1 MKKIGLLGGSFDP
14 VHLAHMALARSALD
28 GLHLDQVQLLPAGQ
42 PWQRS
47 PLQASPRQRCDMIRL
62 AIDSESG
69 TAGIALNTIEV
80 ERDGPTYTVET
91 LRALPPD
98 AAYVWLLGADQ
109 LANFCTWHAW
119 EDIVALVDL
128 AVATRP
134 GSSLT
139 PPPPLHDALG
149 RQGRQLQQ
157 LPFSDMPVSASE
169 IRRRLAQDL
178 PVDDLLPQPVIDYIR
193 THHLYHD

>member
-1 MKKIGLLGGSFDP
+1 LKKIGLLGGSFDP
-14 VHLAHMALARSALD
+14 VHLAHLALARSALD
-28 GLHLDQVQLLPAGQ
+28 GLRLDQVQLLPAGK
-42 PWQRS
+42 PWQRA
-47 PLQASPRQRCDMIRL
+47 PLQASAGQRCDMIRL
-62 AIDSESG
+62 AIEG
-69 TAGIALNTIEV
+69 TPGIALNTMEV

-91 LRALPPD
+91 LRALPAD

-119 EDIVALVDL
+119 EDIAALVDL

-139 PPPPLHDALG
+139 PPPPLQAVLDG
-149 RQGRQLQQ
+149 QGRQLQQ

-178 PVDDLLPQPVIDYIR
+178 PVDDQLPQPVIDYIR
-193 THHLYHD
+193 IHHLYHD

>member
-14 VHLAHMALARSALD
+14 VHLAHLALARSALD
-28 GLHLDQVQLLPAGQ
+28 GLGLDQVQLLPAGQ
-42 PWQRS
+42 PWQRA

-62 AIDSESG
+62 AIAD
-69 TAGIALNTIEV
+69 APGIALNTMEV
-80 ERDGPTYTVET
+80 DREGPTYTVDT

-98 AAYVWLLGADQ
+98 ASYVWLLGADQ

-139 PPPPLHDALG
+139 PPPALAGALG
-149 RQGRQLQQ
+149 RLNRQLQQ

-178 PVDDLLPQPVIDYIR
+178 PVDELLPAAVVDYIR

>member
-1 MKKIGLLGGSFDP
+1 LKKIGLLGGSFDP
-14 VHLAHMALARSALD
+14 VHLAHLALARSARD

-47 PLQASPRQRCDMIRL
+47 PLQASPQQRCDMIRL
-62 AIDSESG
+62 AIAG
-69 TAGIALNTIEV
+69 TPGIALNTMEV
-80 ERDGPTYTVET
+80 ERHGPTYTVET
-91 LRALPPD
+91 LRALPQD

-109 LANFCTWHAW
+109 LANFCTWQAW
-119 EDIVALVDL
+119 EDIIALVDL

-139 PPPPLHDALG
+139 PPPPLAAALG
-149 RQGRQLQQ
+149 QAGRQLQQ

>member
-14 VHLAHMALARSALD
+14 VHLAHLALARSALD
-28 GLHLDQVQLLPAGQ
+28 GLRLDQVQLLPAGQ
-42 PWQRS
+42 PWQRA
-47 PLQASPRQRCDMIRL
+47 PLRASPAQRCEMIRL
-62 AIDSESG
+62 AIG
-69 TAGIALNTIEV
+69 GMPGLALNTMEV
-80 ERDGPTYTVET
+80 ERDGPTYTVDT
-91 LRALPPD
+91 LRALPPG

-119 EDIVALVDL
+119 EDIVALADL

-139 PPPPLHDALG
+139 PPPALAAELERLG
-149 RQGRQLQQ
+149 RRLQP

-178 PVDDLLPQPVIDYIR
+178 PVDDLLPPAVAEYIR

>member
-14 VHLAHMALARSALD
+14 VHLAHLALARSALD
-28 GLHLDQVQLLPAGQ
+28 GLGLDQVQLLPAGQ

-47 PLQASPRQRCDMIRL
+47 PLQASPEQRCDMIRL
-62 AIDSESG
+62 AIAATPG
-69 TAGIALNTIEV
+69 LALNDMEV

-98 AAYVWLLGADQ
+98 ADYVWLLGADQ

-119 EDIVALVDL
+119 EEIVSRVGL

-139 PPPPLHDALG
+139 PPPDLAAALARLG
-149 RQGRQLQQ
+149 HQLQQ

-169 IRRRLAQDL
+169 IRRRLAQDM
-178 PVDDLLPQPVIDYIR
+178 PVDDQLPQPVIEYIR